1 MYLKKTVADW
11 KLVAGAGLPCFRSS
25 ATLIGSMP
33 VISRTL
39 SPTSYVCIASML
51 PWFIPHAIPI
61 EPKILCGTVD
71 REIFTVKI
79 IRVLNFRFKNIS
91 PPDGSAM

>member
-39 SPTSYVCIASML
+39 LYVTTYVHRQL
-51 PWFIPHAIPI
+51 PWCITHAIPI
-61 EPKILCGTVD
+61 EPKMHEKTTQ
-71 REIFTVKI
+71 RQKY
-79 IRVLNFRFKNIS
+79 
-91 PPDGSAM
+91 A